1 MNKSTSIYVLLLSLT
16 FSSLIAQTTNV
27 QIDMNVQRYI
37 GGVSELDRTKFFTIH
52 DTGFDAEQT
61 KLRNDYNVTG
71 GRGFWGPFSYAK
83 QKTGAVGVYP
93 TPKTGNT
100 TVRSTNYSIATEHP
114 SSVFLDNINA
124 SDAADWAVEYYKNF
138 VDQSGRSE
146 FFEVMNEPFVHSK
159 DFYTGG
165 WNSSEEA
172 RIRLQLAKFYN
183 EVGLRFKNTPE
194 LANMKVIGYSAAYPS
209 MEINN
214 FGHWNDN
221 MKMFMDTAGENMY
234 AFSTHLY
241 DGINVI
247 GQDSKRSGSNSE
259 AILDLIETYSFTKWG
274 TIKPHAISEYGAI
287 ESGYGDDYS
296 DVANAQTLRSI
307 NHILFNLLDRENRM
321 AISIPFITGKA
332 TWHITAANNYQPYG
346 AVLWKPTV
354 VGVPVTSST
363 VWEYTPRIYFY
374 ELWKDVK
381 GKRVAIK
388 SDNPDIQTQAFID
401 GKKLFVAIS
410 NLDEVSQTVN
420 LTMISDLTNLTNI
433 VIKDLKIY
441 DESDPSYTK
450 QTVSTAPNSLT
461 LIKDETI
468 VLEYNFSE
476 AIVIDNALR
485 ETNYYTTNHLNN
497 ISADTEISYTFN
509 NVTTGNG
516 DANLRLSIGRKHNVS
531 KTPIIKVNG
540 TQIVV
545 PTNWAG
551 YDQANR
557 DDFFGMISIPFAS
570 NLLQTNN
577 TITVKFPDAGGQVS
591 SLILTVK
598 NYDNVNETL
607 SVETVSET
615 CKSSNNG
622 QINIVPIKNDTYKV
636 AISGNGVNN
645 SFDFTTNYSINNL
658 SAGTYSLIFSS
669 PNDTNFKEEY
679 TVIIAEPKD
688 LSVQSKLSE
697 NSKEINLN
705 LSGSTNYQIDLN
717 GFSFSTSKS
726 NISLPLENGINK
738 IAIKGDFDCQGI
750 FTEDFVIGSEI
761 TVYPN
766 GS

>member
-1 MNKSTSIYVLLLSLT
+1 
-16 FSSLIAQTTNV
+16 
-27 QIDMNVQRYI
+27 
-37 GGVSELDRTKFFTIH
+37 
-52 DTGFDAEQT
+52 
-61 KLRNDYNVTG
+61 
-71 GRGFWGPFSYAK
+71 
-83 QKTGAVGVYP
+83 
-93 TPKTGNT
+93 
-100 TVRSTNYSIATEHP
+100 
-114 SSVFLDNINA
+114 
-124 SDAADWAVEYYKNF
+124 
-138 VDQSGRSE
+138 
-146 FFEVMNEPFVHSK
+146 
-159 DFYTGG
+159 
-165 WNSSEEA
+165 
-172 RIRLQLAKFYN
+172 
-183 EVGLRFKNTPE
+183 
-194 LANMKVIGYSAAYPS
+194 
-209 MEINN
+209 
-214 FGHWNDN
+214 
-221 MKMFMDTAGENMY
+221 
-234 AFSTHLY
+234 
-241 DGINVI
+241 
-247 GQDSKRSGSNSE
+247 
-259 AILDLIETYSFTKWG
+259 
-274 TIKPHAISEYGAI
+274 
-287 ESGYGDDYS
+287 
-296 DVANAQTLRSI
+296 
-307 NHILFNLLDRENRM
+307 
-321 AISIPFITGKA
+321 
-332 TWHITAANNYQPYG
+332 
-346 AVLWKPTV
+346 
-354 VGVPVTSST
+354 
-363 VWEYTPRIYFY
+363 
-374 ELWKDVK
+374 
-381 GKRVAIK
+381 
-388 SDNPDIQTQAFID
+388 
-401 GKKLFVAIS
+401 
-410 NLDEVSQTVN
+410 
-420 LTMISDLTNLTNI
+420 MISDLTNLTNV

-441 DESDPSYTK
+441 DESAPIYTN
-450 QTVSTAPNSLT
+450 QTVTTAPSTLT

-766 GS
+766 PSSNIFYVDLGIDNSATATVEIYSTLGNLVYTKNHSIQNGKAILNTSSLQSGMYLLAVQTKNNSKKIKIIKQ